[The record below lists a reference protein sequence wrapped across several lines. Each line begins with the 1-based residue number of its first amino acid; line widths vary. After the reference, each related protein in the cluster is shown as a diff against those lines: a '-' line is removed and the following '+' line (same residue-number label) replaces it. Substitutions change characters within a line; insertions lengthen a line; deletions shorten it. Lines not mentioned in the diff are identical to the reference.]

1 MDIISTERLM
11 PSSGEDD
18 SDVDLVTDFLSANGS
33 TDAGGACGGPCMI
46 EGALNNGK
54 PTTSSNLNSSRG
66 GDTIPMSSSSN
77 NSKQNNIQ
85 KLNNITQYQPHSL
98 PPSQPP
104 PPPPPNLHTAP
115 ATGAPPPQAPPHII
129 PAINTPPITNNINMV
144 PIISVTPHSPG
155 AKYNSILEDT
165 LIQLQN
171 IRESVVQMKNSTVH
185 MQGFPNNYSLV
196 NSAVLSSSRLFS
208 SCPSLPDL
216 TAATGNCNIWSPQ
229 QYLINSDRRK
239 SWTAIEDLTECTN
252 KSSHKS
258 SVSLSSLDSEE
269 QESIRVA
276 ERHRSS
282 RNSTGGIST
291 HSLNEAE
298 LARDFERIA
307 AKRNLAPALISR
319 IPLQKS
325 ISTPSI
331 APLRIP
337 SAKEENNITTSRHL
351 SDSEDDNQDDR
362 SLLCVHD
369 KTEVYDHPEK
379 RRKRGSLF
387 FRKKKDKTK
396 TKGQSTN
403 CDACGVVI
411 NLATVKDHQ
420 FECKGKTTQK
430 QSSKSNSGKKGSLN
444 SHTSHHDDGR
454 DYYDGHSQ
462 NEHSNYSDDTPLI
475 RVEFLN
481 EPPIGP
487 HDLGADPALGIAL
500 DEHDSWSPS
509 VPKEVVKS
517 LKDKQ
522 QVKRQEHI
530 YEFIMTEKHH
540 CQTLLV
546 MQKVFVESLERH
558 FAGLHINRMFPRL
571 AELTELH
578 TCFLKKLRQ
587 KQRENYIVDSIADI
601 LVDFFSSTNAQR
613 LKVAYGEFC
622 SNHRS
627 ALDKFKF
634 CMTSDQ
640 TFAEWY
646 KHCLS
651 NPLLK
656 KKGIPECILFVTQR
670 LTKYPLLIDPLLK
683 SSREDR
689 VEQEKLQRA
698 MNLVKSMLVDVDACV
713 AEKEKQDRQ
722 LEIFRRIDVKSY
734 AMYKN
739 KQFRKSEICVGPQRR
754 LKFEGYAMLMQGRS
768 KMQVVL
774 VVVLSDCL
782 FFLQESSHNKY
793 TFFTPENKA
802 GVVSLQKLLIR
813 EKAGTE
819 SRGIY
824 IISSNPAFPEMYEL
838 KVQQPKD
845 KNVWIQA
852 IRAAVLECPSDD
864 IETDDLTAEEKQ
876 KLIDAKQANMRELI
890 AMGNSEL
897 EDKMRQKDIEQA
909 LILEEKILLQL
920 SLLKEKRPESTIPSA
935 EAFLSNFGT
944 YRDLINDDCD
954 TIEIWKRVLNTVQEI
969 YLLASTLYTAATGLS
984 VSRSTSSVGEKQS
997 DAYASPIL
1005 PKRAETF
1012 GGFDEKRSKSAFS
1025 CRDVV
1030 LSTLPMSPI
1039 PCRDNHHLKE
1049 SSLSIS
1055 ASNHSEYDSNL
1066 NSLSVQQ
1073 SAILRNNTEN
1083 ICLKDNNY
1091 AALQVSHYLQTL
1103 LCIVSQQM
1111 TTIQNLQMQLAS
1123 FRDNPKT
1130 QYKHNDQL
1138 EELRN
1143 LQDKLQEEKTSWL
1156 KQKEQ
1161 QERDLEEQKAAQE
1174 ALQKQIKAEQEDI
1187 RQQREQLYRKME
1199 LLSSQGLLLSP
1210 STPLPIATI
1219 APSSTDENHPPHSS
1233 GDEHHSVDGSTVD
1246 RRKDKWRSASTVPK
1260 TPPANLLSATNAP
1273 KVNPASVKQQIPM
1286 KLSSLSSTKSE
1297 KSPQSTN
1304 SSNNITSPPN
1314 SSNNS
1319 SGGITQMFPLKLA
1332 DKKNQMT
1339 PNHSRTGSSPA
1350 IIQQQPQQTGNP
1362 ATRTNTYPKLPER
1375 YRLRNSDVGLPTSTL
1390 PTSLANY
1397 HPSSTTTGRNVSAY
1411 ASINPSSPPP
1421 IVSRSSPSNT
1431 MLTQKLSTAS
1441 TCSTSSSAS
1450 TVSNSSSNNSRQT
1463 LTNSGGAIEKKKT
1476 TIPQQQQQHSSPP
1489 DEEEIYF

>member
-1 MDIISTERLM
+1 MDMISTERLM

-33 TDAGGACGGPCMI
+33 SDAGACGGGPCMV

-54 PTTSSNLNSSRG
+54 QNININLNTNNSNNRDAVAGLSG
-66 GDTIPMSSSSN
+66 SSSGGG
-77 NSKQNNIQ
+77 NSKQNNIIQ
-85 KLNNITQYQPHSL
+85 KLNNITQYQPQSQ

-115 ATGAPPPQAPPHII
+115 SPPSVPHHII

-185 MQGFPNNYSLV
+185 MQGLPNNYSLV

-216 TAATGNCNIWSPQ
+216 TAATGNCNTWSPQ

-369 KTEVYDHPEK
+369 KIEVYDHPEK

-864 IETDDLTAEEKQ
+864 VETDDLTAEEKQ

-890 AMGNSEL
+890 AMGHSEL

-997 DAYASPIL
+997 EAYASPIL

-1025 CRDVV
+1025 CRDVI

-1066 NSLSVQQ
+1066 NTLSVQQ

-1123 FRDNPKT
+1123 FKENPKT

-1161 QERDLEEQKAAQE
+1161 QERDLDEQKAAQE

-1219 APSSTDENHPPHSS
+1219 APSTTDDSHLPQGS

-1297 KSPQSTN
+1297 KSQQSTN

-1375 YRLRNSDVGLPTSTL
+1375 YRLRNSDVGLSTSVL

-1397 HPSSTTTGRNVSAY
+1397 HQTSTTGRNVSAY

-1450 TVSNSSSNNSRQT
+1450 TVSNSSSNSRQT
-1463 LTNSGGAIEKKKT
+1463 LTNSGGAIEKKK
-1476 TIPQQQQQHSSPP
+1476 IPPQQRSSPPP